1 VYLRARV
8 NGLVIYA
15 MLHIVENSITY
26 KLPLSVAMP
35 VALLC
40 LLLLTAVSTLFPPLL
55 FRTMGGA
62 TTDST
67 AHHYTTR
74 TDINGKENADSPPSM
89 TTSHGQHVHTS

>member
-1 VYLRARV
+1 
-8 NGLVIYA
+8 
-15 MLHIVENSITY
+15 MLHIVETITY
-26 KLPLSVAMP
+26 ELQLSLAMP

-40 LLLLTAVSTLFPPLL
+40 LLLLTAAFTLFLPLL
-55 FRTMGGA
+55 FCTKGGA